1 MSEQNEEIVTQPSG
15 KGWLQKV
22 KKGVKIIGNA
32 AGVILAAPIKL
43 PSKLLTVAK
52 YLALLSGIVK
62 ATEKPDENHG
72 E

>member
-1 MSEQNEEIVTQPSG
+1 MNEQKEKIVAQPSG
-15 KGWLQKV
+15 KGWLRMV
-22 KKGVKIIGNA
+22 KKGVKLIGNA

-62 ATEKPDENHG
+62 ATEKPDETNG

>member
-1 MSEQNEEIVTQPSG
+1 MSEQNEGIVKQPSG
-15 KGWLQKV
+15 KGWLRMV
-22 KKGVKIIGNA
+22 KNGVKLIGNA

-62 ATEKPDENHG
+62 VTEKPDEANG